1 VLNLMG
7 DLWVISSEIL
17 LTPRLD
23 CVIMEAKAAPLR
35 TGRCEEM
42 WKEQVAESLSVYI
55 PIDRRQAIVRG
66 EGLPDRTRGA
76 ALFADISGFTPLTN
90 ALAEELGP
98 RRGAEELTRQLNAV
112 YGALITEV
120 HRYRGSVIGFSGDAI
135 TCWFDDP
142 SASSGQA
149 PSATLRQG
157 SGQGSDQA
165 GLRATACALALQQAM
180 GQFAEVAT
188 PSGQTVSL
196 AIKVAVTAGPARRFL
211 VGDPQRQYLDVL
223 AGATLERMA
232 AAEALAEKGEV
243 VVGAEVIS
251 QLSGNVEIVEWREDV
266 ETSHRFAV
274 ISGLAD
280 QTEVAPSL
288 DLPTLSEE
296 QARPWLLPPI
306 YERLKVG
313 RGQFL
318 AEIRPVVA
326 LFLKFGGIDYDED
339 DAAGAKLDAY
349 IRWVQS
355 VLARYDE
362 SYLRLTVGDKGSF
375 LFAAFGVPLVHDD
388 DAARAVAVALE
399 LRSPPGGM
407 DFVKDVQIGLS
418 QGRIWAGAC
427 GSSRRCAYDMMGD
440 EVNLAARL
448 MGKAQPGQILVSKRV
463 ADAAAK
469 NYDFRHPRMIA
480 LKGLKDP
487 LPIFEVL
494 GRRIRPLIFTSP
506 LLGRE
511 DELAQMEQALQ
522 AVLSG
527 KGQVLRLEGGAGIGK
542 SHLAAEFSERA
553 INRGLRVVQ
562 GTCQST
568 SQGIAYYPWRQ
579 VLRSLLGLAEEP
591 LAGRDLKSWTGQQIA
606 QVEALVNYTN
616 PGWLPRLPLLGDL
629 LDLPIP
635 DNATTAAFDA
645 RLRQEALFALAV
657 EMVQNWAQGQPLLL
671 LVEDVH
677 WMDEASLGLTLNLSR
692 AMAKAPLLLLLVHRP
707 PVGEGQPLLADL
719 NRLPYHTHLHLQEL
733 SPQGVAALV
742 ANRLQGRPSALAL
755 TLIQTQ
761 AQGNPFFAVE
771 LVNALHES
779 GALYLRDDGR
789 WALTEALFNT
799 LREANCLAKED
810 GDWVLAPQAPL
821 SAVDLGISDSVQG
834 IVLSRID
841 RLPEEHKLTL
851 KAASVVGHV
860 FEFDLL
866 ARSHPHQPA
875 PEALLA
881 QMEMLQARGLIRLET
896 PQPEPTYAFRHHITQ
911 EGVYGT
917 LLESQRRELHGAVGQ
932 ALEDLRPE
940 AVERLA
946 YHYSR
951 SAVRDKTL
959 LYLDKAARKTQREYA
974 NETALNY
981 YKQALELE
989 ERWEW
994 CRGQVKVLHILGRR
1008 EDQRAALESLTT
1020 APGAPG
1026 FEVAYLRGQYHEAVG
1041 EYAQA
1046 QAATERA
1053 LSAARD
1059 RADVAAE
1066 AGCLARLGLIAR
1078 RQGEYDEAKNWYDQA
1093 LELLEGE
1100 EAYPDEKAQVLN
1112 GLGIV
1117 HREQGDFDQAKAYY
1131 EQALTMSRL
1140 SGNRRGEA
1148 QALNDLGVTA
1158 FYERNF
1164 AEALAFH
1171 RQTLEIRRTI
1181 GDRAGEG
1188 MSLYNLAQVAHD
1200 AGDFGQAEKDLL
1212 AAMAIFQTTGNRWHE
1227 VNVWNDMGILYHELG
1242 DLPTARTCLRRGL
1255 QLAQEIGDESGQ
1267 AYILAN
1273 LGLVTCDKGDL
1284 ETAER
1289 LFGDGLALAQGQ
1301 DDKRLV
1307 SIFLNYLS
1315 VISLQLGKLEQAV
1328 EQAEA
1333 SQILRQAMNMRLST
1347 TDNLATLAAV
1357 HLSARDMAQ
1366 ALDCAQQ
1373 ALAILEECSG
1383 EGPEFPQRDY
1393 FICYQV
1399 LAAAGQEERAQ
1410 VALQSAYD
1418 LVMARADKITDP
1430 ALRQSFLEKVRVNR
1444 EIVEEYVKREP

>member
-1 VLNLMG
+1 
-7 DLWVISSEIL
+7 
-17 LTPRLD
+17 
-23 CVIMEAKAAPLR
+23 
-35 TGRCEEM
+35 
-42 WKEQVAESLSVYI
+42 
-55 PIDRRQAIVRG
+55 VR
-66 EGLPDRTRGA
+66 A
-76 ALFADISGFTPLTN
+76 FT
-90 ALAEELGP
+90 
-98 RRGAEELTRQLNAV
+98 
-112 YGALITEV
+112 
-120 HRYRGSVIGFSGDAI
+120 D
-135 TCWFDDP
+135 
-142 SASSGQA
+142 
-149 PSATLRQG
+149 
-157 SGQGSDQA
+157 
-165 GLRATACALALQQAM
+165 
-180 GQFAEVAT
+180 
-188 PSGQTVSL
+188 
-196 AIKVAVTAGPARRFL
+196 
-211 VGDPQRQYLDVL
+211 
-223 AGATLERMA
+223 
-232 AAEALAEKGEV
+232 
-243 VVGAEVIS
+243 
-251 QLSGNVEIVEWREDV
+251 
-266 ETSHRFAV
+266 
-274 ISGLAD
+274 
-280 QTEVAPSL
+280 
-288 DLPTLSEE
+288 
-296 QARPWLLPPI
+296 
-306 YERLKVG
+306 
-313 RGQFL
+313 
-318 AEIRPVVA
+318 
-326 LFLKFGGIDYDED
+326 
-339 DAAGAKLDAY
+339 
-349 IRWVQS
+349 
-355 VLARYDE
+355 
-362 SYLRLTVGDKGSF
+362 
-375 LFAAFGVPLVHDD
+375 
-388 DAARAVAVALE
+388 
-399 LRSPPGGM
+399 
-407 DFVKDVQIGLS
+407 
-418 QGRIWAGAC
+418 
-427 GSSRRCAYDMMGD
+427 
-440 EVNLAARL
+440 
-448 MGKAQPGQILVSKRV
+448 
-463 ADAAAK
+463 
-469 NYDFRHPRMIA
+469 
-480 LKGLKDP
+480 
-487 LPIFEVL
+487 
-494 GRRIRPLIFTSP
+494 P

-591 LAGRDLKSWTGQQIA
+591 FAGRDLKSWTGQQIA

-657 EMVQNWAQGQPLLL
+657 EMVQTQAQAQPLLL

-677 WMDEASLGLTLNLSR
+677 WMDEASLSLTLNLSR

-742 ANRLQGRPSALAL
+742 ANRLQGRPSALVLA
-755 TLIQTQ
+755 LIQTQ

-771 LVNALHES
+771 LVNALRES

-789 WALTEALFNT
+789 WTLTEALFNT

-866 ARSHPHQPA
+866 TRSHPHQPA

-994 CRGQVKVLHILGRR
+994 CRGQVEVLHILGRR

-1053 LSAARD
+1053 RAAASG
-1059 RADVAAE
+1059 RADVAGE
-1066 AGCLARLGLIAR
+1066 AGCLAQLGLIAR
-1078 RQGEYDEAKNWYDQA
+1078 RQGEYDTARTWYGQA
-1093 LELLEGE
+1093 LELLGDEDT
-1100 EAYPDEKAQVLN
+1100 YPDEEAQVLN
-1112 GLGIV
+1112 GLGTV
-1117 HREQGDFDQAKAYY
+1117 HRQQGDFGQAQACYKKAL
-1131 EQALTMSRL
+1131 ALNQMTGDRWS
-1140 SGNRRGEA
+1140 EA
-1148 QALNDLGVTA
+1148 QAVNNLGVNA
-1158 FYERNF
+1158 FYQRNF
-1164 AEALAFH
+1164 AEAMTYH
-1171 RQTLEIRRTI
+1171 RQALEIRRAI
-1181 GDRAGEG
+1181 GDRTGEG
-1188 MSLYNLAQVAHD
+1188 GSLFDLAIAVHD
-1200 AGDFGQAEKDLL
+1200 AGDYGQAQRYYSEAL
-1212 AAMAIFQTTGNRWHE
+1212 ALHQATGNRFEE
-1227 VNVWNDMGILYHELG
+1227 VNVWNSVGILYQELG
-1242 DLPTARTCLRRGL
+1242 DLAAAETCFQRGL
-1255 QLAQEIGDESGQ
+1255 KLAQEIGDEEGQ
-1267 AYILAN
+1267 AYVLSN
-1273 LGLVTCDKGDL
+1273 LGLVMRDL
-1284 ETAER
+1284 GNLEAAKKT
-1289 LFGDGLALAQGQ
+1289 LTDGLALMQAMDNKHQ
-1301 DDKRLV
+1301 V
-1307 SIFLNYLS
+1307 SFFLSYLS
-1315 VISLQLGKLEQAV
+1315 SVSLGAGDLKETLELAQEALNLRRELGQR
-1328 EQAEA
+1328 
-1333 SQILRQAMNMRLST
+1333 LRM
-1347 TDNLATLAAV
+1347 TDDRATLAAT
-1357 HLSARDMAQ
+1357 HLAANN
-1366 ALDCAQQ
+1366 LDQ
-1373 ALAILEECSG
+1373 ALAYAEQVLDILEKCGG

-1399 LAAAGQEERAQ
+1399 LAAAGQEERAEA
-1410 VALQSAYD
+1410 ALQSAYD

-1444 EIVEEYVKREP
+1444 EIVEEYVKRET